1 MDTLTIITY
10 PIHLMIT
17 IYIWI
22 IIIGAVLSFL
32 PVDPRHPMVEI
43 INRLTLPV
51 FQFIRQKFP
60 WVVISGIDLSPLLLI
75 VGLNLVDGIITYGPI
90 YALLQAIH
98 TIIFTYIILIIISA
112 VLSFIQLDP
121 YNPIVTSI
129 NRLTQP
135 TFDFVR
141 QKLPFLVVGGID
153 LSPIVI
159 IVVLQLIDGLISR
172 VLIGM

>member
-1 MDTLTIITY
+1 
-10 PIHLMIT
+10 MIT

-32 PVDPRHPMVEI
+32 PIDPRHPMIEI
-43 INRLTLPV
+43 VHRLTLPA

-75 VGLNLVDGIITYGPI
+75 VGLNLIDGIMLYGPI
-90 YALLQAIH
+90 YALLQAVH
-98 TIIFTYIILIIISA
+98 TIIFTYIILILISA
-112 VLSFIQLDP
+112 VLSFIQIDP
-121 YNPIVTSI
+121 YNPIVLSI

-135 TFDFVR
+135 TFQFVR

-159 IVVLQLIDGLISR
+159 IVALQLLDGLVSR
-172 VLIGM
+172 MLIGM

>member
-1 MDTLTIITY
+1 MDSLAIITY

-32 PVDPRHPMVEI
+32 PIDPRHPMVEI

-60 WVVISGIDLSPLLLI
+60 WVVISGIDLSPLILI
-75 VGLNLVDGIITYGPI
+75 VGLNLVDGIMSYGLV
-90 YALLQAIH
+90 YALLQAVH

-112 VLSFIQLDP
+112 VLSFIQLNP

-135 TFDFVR
+135 TLQFVR
-141 QKLPFLVVGGID
+141 QKLPFLVIGGID

-159 IVVLQLIDGLISR
+159 IISLQMVDGLISR
-172 VLIGM
+172 ILIGM